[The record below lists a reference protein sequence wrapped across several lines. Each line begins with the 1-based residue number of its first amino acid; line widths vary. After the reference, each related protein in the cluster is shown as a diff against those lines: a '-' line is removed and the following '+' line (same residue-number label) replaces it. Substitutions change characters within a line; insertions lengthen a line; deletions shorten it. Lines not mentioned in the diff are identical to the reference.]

1 MIDRSKEARALFLQ
15 GYNCSQAVFGAYAK
29 DLGMDQKTAFR
40 VAASFG
46 GGVGRM
52 REMCGACSGMFLVA
66 GMLTGATEGADQAG
80 KKYNYQVVRE
90 LAECFKKRH
99 GSTVCKEML
108 AAAGIAPESTGT
120 GTQPEKRT
128 DEYYR
133 KRPCPD
139 LIEDAAR
146 IVAEYF
152 TRKERGSIVPE
163 QDLS

>member
-1 MIDRSKEARALFLQ
+1 MIDRSKEARELFLQ
-15 GYNCSQAVFGAYAK
+15 GYNCSQAVFGAYAEN
-29 DLGMDQKTAFR
+29 LGMDKDTAFR

-66 GMLTGATEGADQAG
+66 GMLTGATIGADQEG
-80 KKYNYQVVRE
+80 KRHNYEVVQELTRRFRE
-90 LAECFKKRH
+90 RH
-99 GSTVCKEML
+99 GSIICREML
-108 AAAGIAPESTGT
+108 AGAGIVPASTGT
-120 GTQPEKRT
+120 GAQPEART
-128 DEYYR
+128 SEYYK

-152 TRKERGSIVPE
+152 NEKENE
-163 QDLS
+163 